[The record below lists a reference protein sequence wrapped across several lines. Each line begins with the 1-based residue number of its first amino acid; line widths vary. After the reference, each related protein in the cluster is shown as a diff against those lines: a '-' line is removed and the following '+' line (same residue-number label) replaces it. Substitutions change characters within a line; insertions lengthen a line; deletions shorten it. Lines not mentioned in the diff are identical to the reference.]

1 MAEPEEGLPE
11 IFLQPGETFLAR
23 EPTVI
28 ATILGSCVGVTFWC
42 GRLGIGALCHSMLPR
57 CPAGRLSIAVGC
69 RYVDFCIRHFAWQ
82 FDSIGAV
89 RSEVQVKVFG
99 GADVLAVDN
108 PRSRPTVG
116 RLNFEAAI
124 EVLRDEGYAVTASSV
139 GDTFG
144 RKIRFDT
151 GSGEVRLVRLL

>member
-1 MAEPEEGLPE
+1 MAEAEEVLPE

-57 CPAGRLSIAVGC
+57 CPAGRLSIATGC
-69 RYVDFCIRHFAWQ
+69 RYVDFCIRHLARQ
-82 FDSIGAV
+82 FDLIGAA
-89 RSEVQVKVFG
+89 RSEVEVKVFG
-99 GADVLAVDN
+99 GADVLVVDN
-108 PRSRPTVG
+108 PRARPTVG

-151 GSGEVRLVRLL
+151 GSGEVRLVRLI